1 MANDLQAYLAS
12 KYMSGPKAEAILAS
26 RKEGGTKKK
35 SKKKSS
41 HKLSSN
47 ETNSHQESGSHS
59 GMILKDVDGDDQWI
73 SRDEELDD
81 APVVQTAAPTR
92 AKWKSINDD
101 EPGKSFQTGVY
112 MYELQHWVLSSN
124 SNDIV
129 DGGLQTAAMEQA
141 KWKSRDEET
150 DNEPSNSNKVVEG
163 GLQTAAS
170 IRAKLATSK
179 APLPPTHQS
188 DEEDEPMEEETIYR
202 DAQGKKIDTKQLR
215 AEEKRKQAR
224 ELEKKMKK
232 MEWGKGLVQ
241 RQDRKTDADEL
252 KKIASQPFARTID
265 DKEMNDEMKGKQR
278 WNDPAAGFLTKPDPT
293 TRKPSKPKYNGPPP
307 PPNRYSIP
315 PGFRWDGVDRSNGFE
330 VKLFQ
335 TGNDQ
340 KRLRAEAYNYSVD
353 EM

>member
-26 RKEGGTKKK
+26 RIDGGTKKK

-41 HKLSSN
+41 HKVSSN
-47 ETNSHQESGSHS
+47 ETNSHQEPGSHS

-73 SRDEELDD
+73 SRDDELDD
-81 APVVQTAAPTR
+81 APVVQTAALSQ
-92 AKWKSINDD
+92 AKWKSINDEID
-101 EPGKSFQTGVY
+101 NEP
-112 MYELQHWVLSSN
+112 
-124 SNDIV
+124 
-129 DGGLQTAAMEQA
+129 DGRLQTAALEQA
-141 KWKSRDEET
+141 KLKSRDNEI
-150 DNEPSNSNKVVEG
+150 DDEPSNSNKVVDG

-179 APLPPTHQS
+179 APLPPTQQS
-188 DEEDEPMEEETIYR
+188 SEEDEPIEEETIYR
-202 DAQGKKIDTKQLR
+202 DSQGKKIDTKQLR
-215 AEEKRKQAR
+215 AKEKRKQAR

-252 KKIASQPFARTID
+252 KKIASQPFSRTID
-265 DKEMNDEMKGKQR
+265 DKEMNDEMKGTQR

-307 PPNRYSIP
+307 PPNRYSIL

-340 KRLRAEAYNYSVD
+340 KRVQSS
-353 EM
+353 

>member
-101 EPGKSFQTGVY
+101 EP
-112 MYELQHWVLSSN
+112 
-124 SNDIV
+124 V

-278 WNDPAAGFLTKPDPT
+278 WNDPAAGFLTVAIQP
-293 TRKPSKPKYNGPPP
+293 
-307 PPNRYSIP
+307 
-315 PGFRWDGVDRSNGFE
+315 
-330 VKLFQ
+330 
-335 TGNDQ
+335 
-340 KRLRAEAYNYSVD
+340 AH
-353 EM
+353 

>member
-1 MANDLQAYLAS
+1 MGQKMANDLQAYLAS

-101 EPGKSFQTGVY
+101 EP
-112 MYELQHWVLSSN
+112 
-124 SNDIV
+124 V

-150 DNEPSNSNKVVEG
+150 DNEPSSRRRIANSSIDTSETG
-163 GLQTAAS
+163 HLQ
-170 IRAKLATSK
+170 

>member
-26 RKEGGTKKK
+26 RIDGGTKKK

-41 HKLSSN
+41 HKVSSN
-47 ETNSHQESGSHS
+47 ETNSHQEPGSHS

-73 SRDEELDD
+73 SRDDELDD
-81 APVVQTAAPTR
+81 APVVQTAALSQ
-92 AKWKSINDD
+92 AKWKSINDEID
-101 EPGKSFQTGVY
+101 NEP
-112 MYELQHWVLSSN
+112 
-124 SNDIV
+124 
-129 DGGLQTAAMEQA
+129 DGRLQTAALEQA
-141 KWKSRDEET
+141 KLKSRDNEI
-150 DNEPSNSNKVVEG
+150 DDEPSNSNKVVDG

-179 APLPPTHQS
+179 APLPPTQQS
-188 DEEDEPMEEETIYR
+188 SEEDEPIEEETIYR
-202 DAQGKKIDTKQLR
+202 DSQGKKIDTKQLR
-215 AEEKRKQAR
+215 AKEKRKQAR

-252 KKIASQPFARTID
+252 KKIASQPFSRTID
-265 DKEMNDEMKGKQR
+265 DKEMNDEMKGTQR
-278 WNDPAAGFLTKPDPT
+278 WNDPAAGFLTKLDPT

-307 PPNRYSIP
+307 PPNRYSIL